1 MSDFI
6 ALIGRICLSA
16 VFIAYGLPKFTNL
29 SQVIDNAGTK
39 RFMDL
44 VASGAA
50 APTWFA
56 YFIAAVEFFGGIA
69 ILLGIKTRWV
79 AGAFVVYVAI
89 ITYFA
94 HPFWLVDA
102 ATYGVQKANFY
113 KNLGLIGGLLMLS
126 LYGAGAIS
134 FDGRSSASKTE

>member
-1 MSDFI
+1 MSDFF
-6 ALIGRICLSA
+6 ALIGRICMSA

-29 SQVIDNAGTK
+29 AMVFDNAGTK

-44 VASGAA
+44 IGLGNP

-56 YFIAAVEFFGGIA
+56 YLIAAIEFLGGIA
-69 ILLGIKTRWV
+69 LLLGIKTRWV
-79 AGAFVVYVAI
+79 AGAFVVYVAL

-102 ATYGVQKANFY
+102 ASYGIQKANFY
-113 KNLGLIGGLLMLS
+113 KNLGIIGGLLMLA
-126 LYGAGAIS
+126 LYGPGAVS
-134 FDGRSSASKTE
+134 FDGRSASSPKE